1 MSPCRRSTL
10 TSSTTSRGGFS
21 AIELLMGVMLMG
33 LAVTATS
40 GMFLAAKWQMK
51 MQQRQ
56 IETTQTARAAVDM
69 IVRDLR
75 LSGACLPATGDFI
88 ALAGSDVDQ
97 TDTIITRTG
106 LTRPNLTCVRSAVP
120 SGGVAARSGSVVP
133 VESSEGFAPGMRAYI
148 RHPNGSGEYF
158 DVASVNGPTEIG
170 KAQLLSRDYPEL
182 SGIYAVDERRF
193 YIEPWSTAHGPEPE
207 LMLQIGSKPPQ
218 PFASGV
224 EQLDVQYQLRRN
236 CPPCDVV
243 ALPSSSEEWAL
254 VDALQLSLTAR
265 SELPDAKGNYYRRTV
280 AVNVNPRNLQPR

>member
-1 MSPCRRSTL
+1 
-10 TSSTTSRGGFS
+10 
-21 AIELLMGVMLMG
+21 
-33 LAVTATS
+33 
-40 GMFLAAKWQMK
+40 
-51 MQQRQ
+51 
-56 IETTQTARAAVDM
+56 
-69 IVRDLR
+69 
-75 LSGACLPATGDFI
+75 
-88 ALAGSDVDQ
+88 VDQ

-170 KAQLLSRDYPEL
+170 KAQLLSRHYPEL